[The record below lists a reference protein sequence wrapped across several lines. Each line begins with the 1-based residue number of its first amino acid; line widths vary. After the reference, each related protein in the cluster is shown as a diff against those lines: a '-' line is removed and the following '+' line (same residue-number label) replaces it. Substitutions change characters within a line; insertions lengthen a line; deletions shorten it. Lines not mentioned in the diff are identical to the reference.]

1 MSIKNAT
8 NKGFD
13 ANRAMKAVKWP
24 AIVWVVS
31 LILFKIAALVNLGT
45 DRSFPIYAIATT
57 LGLVL
62 GLWAGREVKALKG
75 DFVEAILAGIVV
87 GLACGIPALLFD
99 LGSVRFLINI
109 TIFSLAAA
117 WAGWGLK

>member
-1 MSIKNAT
+1 MA
-8 NKGFD
+8 FD
-13 ANRAMKAVKWP
+13 ANRALKAVKWP
-24 AIVWVVS
+24 AIVWIVS
-31 LILFKIAALVNLGT
+31 LILFKIAAMANLGA
-45 DRSFPIYAIATT
+45 DGSFPIYSVATT

-62 GLWAGREVKALKG
+62 GLWAGFEVKTVKG
-75 DFVEAILAGIVV
+75 DYSEAIVGGIIV

-99 LGSVRFLINI
+99 LGSVRFLVNI